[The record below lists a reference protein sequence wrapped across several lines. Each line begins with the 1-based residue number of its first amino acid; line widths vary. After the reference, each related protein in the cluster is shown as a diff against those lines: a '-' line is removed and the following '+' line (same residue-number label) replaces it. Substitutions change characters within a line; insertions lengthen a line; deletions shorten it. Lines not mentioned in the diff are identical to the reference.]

1 MHYLLDGTGRS
12 VGVIAF
18 NTAQANAIA
27 EELDLLK
34 IEHPELEQHFRGD
47 RLDAVFVK
55 HLEAVQGDERDV
67 IVFSVGYGRDADGR
81 FTINFG
87 PLNKDG
93 GQRRLNVAV
102 TRARERVEL
111 VASVR
116 AHDFQLSDSASA
128 GARMLRDYI
137 AYAEAG
143 GQLDDRDRR
152 GRRTKTHRLA
162 DGA

>member
-1 MHYLLDGTGRS
+1 MGIGFVHVPDGLYDRGRSASNRREAQVVAERVMHYLLDRSGRS

-18 NTAQANAIA
+18 NTTQANAIA

-34 IEHPELEQHFRGD
+34 FRHPELERHFRGD
-47 RLDAVFVK
+47 RLDSVFVK

-67 IVFSVGYGRDADGR
+67 IIFSVAYGPDANGR
-81 FTINFG
+81 FLMNFG

-102 TRARERVEL
+102 TRAREKVEL

-116 AHDFQLSDSASA
+116 ARDFNLSETASD
-128 GARMLRDYI
+128 GS
-137 AYAEAG
+137 
-143 GQLDDRDRR
+143 
-152 GRRTKTHRLA
+152 RL
-162 DGA
+162 